1 MITWIVDA
9 LLLGVLL
16 VIAHL
21 LSPVPKQT
29 MVLRVSSTPDEVG
42 ASVGQTIFDLSKQ
55 AIATHGRFTVALSG
69 GSLPKILNKG
79 LQAIKGDVDFSKWF
93 VYFADERCVP
103 LDHDDSNYKAC
114 KAALFDFI
122 PVPASQIYTID
133 ASLTPEA
140 MAVDYTKK
148 LAEVWGSDVLPRF
161 DLILL
166 GMGPDGHT
174 CSLFPG
180 HPLLEEKTLFV
191 ASIEDSPKPPPQR
204 ITLTYPVVNN
214 AANVAF
220 VATGAGKAELIPHMV
235 GIEKRTPPLPAANV
249 KPTDGV
255 VYWFIDED
263 AAAKLS
269 DEARM

>member
-1 MITWIVDA
+1 MAGVW
-9 LLLGVLL
+9 LLGVVAAWL
-16 VIAHL
+16 AYSHL
-21 LSPVPKQT
+21 RPAT
-29 MVLRVSSTPDEVG
+29 EMVLRVSSTPDQVG
-42 ASVGQTIFDLSKQ
+42 VDVGKFIHDLSKQ
-55 AIATHGRFTVALSG
+55 AIAAHGRFTVALSG

-79 LQAIKGDVDFSKWF
+79 LESIKGDVDFSKWF

-122 PVPASQIYTID
+122 PVPTSQIYTID
-133 ASLTPEA
+133 ASLSPA
-140 MAVDYTKK
+140 DMAVDYTKK
-148 LAEVWGSDVLPRF
+148 LAEIWGSDLPRF

-214 AANVAF
+214 AANVVF
-220 VATGAGKAELIPHMV
+220 VATGASKAELIPHMV
-235 GIEKRTPPLPAANV
+235 GVEKRTPPLPAANV

>member
-1 MITWIVDA
+1 
-9 LLLGVLL
+9 
-16 VIAHL
+16 
-21 LSPVPKQT
+21 

-42 ASVGQTIFDLSKQ
+42 AAVGQLIFDLSKE
-55 AIATHGRFTVALSG
+55 AIATNGRFTVALSG

-148 LAEVWGSDVLPRF
+148 LAEVWDNDV
-161 DLILL
+161 
-166 GMGPDGHT
+166 
-174 CSLFPG
+174 
-180 HPLLEEKTLFV
+180 
-191 ASIEDSPKPPPQR
+191 SP
-204 ITLTYPVVNN
+204 YSSVNC
-214 AANVAF
+214 
-220 VATGAGKAELIPHMV
+220 
-235 GIEKRTPPLPAANV
+235 
-249 KPTDGV
+249 
-255 VYWFIDED
+255 
-263 AAAKLS
+263 
-269 DEARM
+269 

>member
-1 MITWIVDA
+1 
-9 LLLGVLL
+9 
-16 VIAHL
+16 
-21 LSPVPKQT
+21 
-29 MVLRVSSTPDEVG
+29 
-42 ASVGQTIFDLSKQ
+42 
-55 AIATHGRFTVALSG
+55 
-69 GSLPKILNKG
+69 
-79 LQAIKGDVDFSKWF
+79 
-93 VYFADERCVP
+93 
-103 LDHDDSNYKAC
+103 
-114 KAALFDFI
+114 
-122 PVPASQIYTID
+122 
-133 ASLTPEA
+133 
-140 MAVDYTKK
+140 
-148 LAEVWGSDVLPRF
+148 
-161 DLILL
+161 
-166 GMGPDGHT
+166 MGPDGHT

-214 AANVAF
+214 AANVRIVSRVWWVARVEAHLDACVQVAF

-235 GIEKRTPPLPAANV
+235 GIEKRSPPLPAANV

>member
-1 MITWIVDA
+1 
-9 LLLGVLL
+9 
-16 VIAHL
+16 
-21 LSPVPKQT
+21 
-29 MVLRVSSTPDEVG
+29 MVVQVSSSPDDVG
-42 ASVGQTIFDLSKQ
+42 LAVGQFILDLSKQ
-55 AIATHGRFTVALSG
+55 CIATNGRFTMALSG

-79 LQAIKGDVDFSKWF
+79 LQTIKQDVDFSKWF

-114 KAALFDFI
+114 KEALFNFI
-122 PVPASQIYTID
+122 PVPESQIYSIN
-133 ASLTPEA
+133 ASLTPDA
-140 MAVDYTKK
+140 MAADYTKK
-148 LAEVWGSDVLPRF
+148 LTEVWGTDLPRF

-174 CSLFPG
+174 CSLFPD

-191 ASIEDSPKPPPQR
+191 ASIEDSPKPPSQR
-204 ITLTYPVVNN
+204 ITLTYPVLNN

-249 KPTDGV
+249 NLTDGV

-269 DEARM
+269 DEAKM

>member
-1 MITWIVDA
+1 
-9 LLLGVLL
+9 
-16 VIAHL
+16 
-21 LSPVPKQT
+21 
-29 MVLRVSSTPDEVG
+29 MVVHVSNTPDEVG
-42 ASVGQTIFDLSKQ
+42 AAVGQLIFNLSKK
-55 AIATHGRFTVALSG
+55 AIATNDRFIMALSG

-79 LQAIKGDVDFSKWF
+79 LQAIKGEVDFSKWF
-93 VYFADERCVP
+93 VYFADERCVS

-114 KAALFDFI
+114 KQALFDFI
-122 PVPASQIYTID
+122 SVPESQIYCID
-133 ASLTPEA
+133 ASLTPKS

-148 LAEVWGSDVLPRF
+148 LAKVWGNDIPRF

-191 ASIEDSPKPPPQR
+191 ASIEDSPKPPSQR

-220 VATGAGKAELIPHMV
+220 VATGASKAELIPHMV

-249 KPTDGV
+249 KPTDGE

-263 AAAKLS
+263 AAAMLS
-269 DEARM
+269 EDARM